1 MLLLLSVDFHM
12 CVCPSLSFNLHALRH
27 NRIQKMH
34 VEVNLTKLVLL
45 QVGLEL
51 GVIAFGKFLPRFMS
65 HFLFFSSA
73 NKALLDLLLECSV

>member
-1 MLLLLSVDFHM
+1 MSA
-12 CVCPSLSFNLHALRH
+12 SLFNLHALRH

-65 HFLFFSSA
+65 HFLSFFSVI
-73 NKALLDLLLECSV
+73 KPPDLLLECSV

>member
-1 MLLLLSVDFHM
+1 MSA
-12 CVCPSLSFNLHALRH
+12 SLFNLHALRH

-34 VEVNLTKLVLL
+34 VEANLTKLVLL

-65 HFLFFSSA
+65 HFLTFFSVT
-73 NKALLDLLLECSV
+73 KPPDLLLECSI